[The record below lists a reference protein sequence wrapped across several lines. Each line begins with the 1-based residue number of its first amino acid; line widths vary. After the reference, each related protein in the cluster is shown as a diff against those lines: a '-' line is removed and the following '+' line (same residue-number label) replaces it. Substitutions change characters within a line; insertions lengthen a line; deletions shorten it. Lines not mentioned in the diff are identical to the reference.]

1 MEFINTRKAPAAIGP
16 YSQAVKVGNILFV
29 SGQIPINAE
38 TGKIQRG
45 NIEDLTKLVLKNLEN
60 IVLASDYKKENIAKI
75 TIFLKNIQNFE
86 TVNQVYSEF
95 FKTHKPARAVVEVSN
110 LPKNADIEIDA
121 ICVK

>member
-45 NIEDLTKLVLKNLEN
+45 NIEDLTKWVLKNLEN